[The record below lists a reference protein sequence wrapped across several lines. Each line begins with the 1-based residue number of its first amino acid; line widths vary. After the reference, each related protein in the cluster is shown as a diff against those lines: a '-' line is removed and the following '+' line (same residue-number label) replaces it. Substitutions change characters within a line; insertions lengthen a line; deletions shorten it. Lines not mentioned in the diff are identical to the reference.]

1 MNSLLRQQYNF
12 IKKNQY
18 TILLC
23 IIAVLFLISL
33 YNVFIKHHEPFVS
46 TITKDC
52 SDCRV
57 QPSGSC
63 IKLPTVNDGKIKDSS
78 FVFCKWQEQCSIK
91 NESYFTNAEYSY
103 DNIQTASGEITSYS
117 CCPESEFYNTYNT
130 TINDMSKGFLQ
141 EVYSRCNYISSI
153 INDPKREDKDIS
165 TYEINAC
172 NKFKLDMSNNT
183 DGLLFKRNETIS
195 ESIYNSDIINNET
208 ITNKQLLGY
217 INTRYPVLKD
227 WVKREKSNN
236 EYKEYLKL
244 INNIK
249 NNKGDINMFKVLI
262 YNNYIKE
269 YESKYNNGFVQ
280 NKKYKWRLLN
290 KFGIAIN
297 SDEFI
302 LNEDEFF
309 KCNGDISSQDI
320 CTNLFSIGSDNIF
333 NDTSGVNDN
342 GYFGVND
349 NNIKTVADYKIGTDP
364 IDKEMEQLP
373 IISNQSNMAPVSV
386 INQYLNHITSFYNKQ
401 LNNMLGPQT
410 HARQDKI
417 RFNNNTIDHVNSG
430 YFTYSNNLTDNSYDI
445 IPSITGDT
453 SFNYLGPKPYLD
465 INYSFY

>member
-1 MNSLLRQQYNF
+1 MNTLLRQQYNF
-12 IKKNQY
+12 IKKYKVWVIIGIVLIIIINLVHSCLTNNNESFTNQ
-18 TILLC
+18 
-23 IIAVLFLISL
+23 
-33 YNVFIKHHEPFVS
+33 
-46 TITKDC
+46 ITSINSDC

-57 QPSGSC
+57 QPGNNC
-63 IKLPTVNDGKIKDSS
+63 TNIPTIINSNIVQETSS
-78 FVFCKWQEQCSIK
+78 NQLVFCEWQSKC
-91 NESYFTNAEYSY
+91 
-103 DNIQTASGEITSYS
+103 NISEISANVNYN
-117 CCPESEFYNTYNT
+117 CCPDSQFYSNYST
-130 TINDMSKGFLQ
+130 T
-141 EVYSRCNYISSI
+141 
-153 INDPKREDKDIS
+153 
-165 TYEINAC
+165 
-172 NKFKLDMSNNT
+172 LDELSNNVISQIYNYCT
-183 DGLLFKRNETIS
+183 NINNSITEFSYNDIEKCRNFLLDVSKNKSGLLFRRDETIS

-227 WVKREKSNN
+227 WVKREKNNN
-236 EYKEYLKL
+236 EYKEYIKL

-249 NNKGDINMFKVLI
+249 NNNGDINMFKVLI

-280 NKKYKWRLLN
+280 NKKYKWRLLD

-349 NNIKTVADYKIGTDP
+349 NNIKTVADYKISADP
-364 IDKEMEQLP
+364 IDKDMENLP
-373 IISNQSNMAPVSV
+373 EISNQSNMAPVSV
-386 INQYLNHITSFYNKQ
+386 INQYLNHITGFYNKQ

-417 RFNNNTIDHVNSG
+417 RFNNNKLDNVNSG
-430 YFTYSNNLTDNSYDI
+430 YFTYSNDLIDNSYDI